1 MRPVSKT
8 FGFNILFILLGF
20 ARALATAQDEPFL
33 IRSDTRLVVLHMSVF
48 DHAGKLVTNLPRDTF
63 KVFENN
69 VEQQVKVFKRED
81 IPVSLGILVDNS
93 GSMRGEKR
101 ERVEHA
107 VIQLVKAS
115 NRQDEVFIVNFNDD
129 AYLDVPFTNDIHKL
143 EEGIARIDSKG
154 GTAMRDAVSMSI
166 DYLKQ
171 EGKIDKRV
179 LLIVTDGNDTTSTG
193 ITLEKLIEKL
203 HKNPELLVYA
213 IGILG
218 EEDRRE
224 AGKAKRAL
232 DSMTRAS
239 GGFSLY
245 PKDIGEVESMAQ
257 EVAHDIRN
265 QYVLAYSPS
274 NQNLD
279 GSFRQIRVAAG
290 KYTVRTRTGYYATP
304 EEPKRHAAAPSQPD
318 QKAADQAEPKD

>member
-1 MRPVSKT
+1 MRLVSKT
-8 FGFNILFILLGF
+8 LCSLL
-20 ARALATAQDEPFL
+20 LAACLGMLASAQDEPFV
-33 IRSDTRLVVLHMSVF
+33 IRSDTRLVVLHMSVL
-48 DHAGKLVTNLPRDTF
+48 DHSGKLITNLPKDQF

-69 VEQQVKVFKRED
+69 AEQQVSVFKRED
-81 IPVSLGILVDNS
+81 IPVSIGIIVDNS
-93 GSMRGEKR
+93 GSMREKR
-101 ERVEHA
+101 QKVETA

-115 NRQDEVFIVNFNDD
+115 NKLDEAFIVNFNDD

-166 DYLKQ
+166 DYLKAQ
-171 EGKIDKRV
+171 GKKDKKV
-179 LLIVTDGNDTTSTG
+179 LLIVTDGNDTTSMG
-193 ITLEKLIEKL
+193 ITLEKLVEKA
-203 HKNPELLVYA
+203 HKNPDVMIYA

-218 EEDRRE
+218 EEDKRE

-232 DSMTRAS
+232 EALTKAS

-257 EVAHDIRN
+257 QVAHDIRN
-265 QYVLAYSPS
+265 QYVLAYTPS

-279 GSFRQIRVAAG
+279 GTFRQIKVTAG

-304 EEPKRHAAAPSQPD
+304 EDAKKRASAPP
-318 QKAADQAEPKD
+318 PNN

>member
-1 MRPVSKT
+1 MLPVSKAI
-8 FGFNILFILLGF
+8 GLNLILLICFG
-20 ARALATAQDEPFL
+20 LSGSLVSAQEEPYT
-33 IRSDTRLVVLHMSVF
+33 IRSDIRLVVLHMSVA
-48 DHAGKLVTNLPRDTF
+48 DHSGKLITNLPRDVF
-63 KVFENN
+63 KVYENN

-81 IPVSLGILVDNS
+81 IPVSMGILVDNS

-129 AYLDVPFTNDIHKL
+129 AYLDVPFTNDIHKM

-171 EGKIDKRV
+171 EGKIDKKV

-193 ITLEKLIEKL
+193 ITLEKLVEKM
-203 HKNPELLVYA
+203 HKNPELIIYA

-232 DSMTRAS
+232 DSLTKAS

-257 EVAHDIRN
+257 EVAHDLGHVVRRDRGLVGH
-265 QYVLAYSPS
+265 QRPPAVGVPDAHVE
-274 NQNLD
+274 
-279 GSFRQIRVAAG
+279 VA
-290 KYTVRTRTGYYATP
+290 R
-304 EEPKRHAAAPSQPD
+304 
-318 QKAADQAEPKD
+318 

>member
-1 MRPVSKT
+1 MRPVSKI
-8 FGFNILFILLGF
+8 FGFNLLLILLGVTG
-20 ARALATAQDEPFL
+20 ALATAQDEPFV
-33 IRSDTRLVVLHMSVF
+33 IRSDTRLVVLHMSGF

-107 VIQLVKAS
+107 AIQLVKAS

-171 EGKIDKRV
+171 EGKIDKKV

-193 ITLEKLIEKL
+193 ITLEKLVEKL
-203 HKNPELLVYA
+203 HKNPELMVSA

-304 EEPKRHAAAPSQPD
+304 EEPKKRATVPAQPE
-318 QKAADQAEPKD
+318 QKAAAQAEPKD

>member
-1 MRPVSKT
+1 MRPVSKA
-8 FGFNILFILLGF
+8 FGLDILLLILLGLSG
-20 ARALATAQDEPFL
+20 ALASAQDEPFV
-33 IRSDTRLVVLHMSVF
+33 IRTDTRLVVLHMSVS
-48 DHAGKLVTNLPRDTF
+48 DHSGKLVTNLSRDVF

-81 IPVSLGILVDNS
+81 IPVSLGIIVDNS

-129 AYLDVPFTNDIHKL
+129 AYLDVPFTNDIHKM

-166 DYLKQ
+166 DYMKQ
-171 EGKIDKRV
+171 EGKIDKKV

-193 ITLEKLIEKL
+193 ITLEKLVEKV
-203 HKNPELLVYA
+203 HKNPELLIYA

-232 DSMTRAS
+232 DSLTKAS

-265 QYVLAYSPS
+265 QYVLAYTPS

-279 GSFRQIRVAAG
+279 GSFRQIRVVAG

-304 EEPKRHAAAPSQPD
+304 EEPKKHAPASPQP
-318 QKAADQAEPKD
+318 QPAN

>member
-1 MRPVSKT
+1 M
-8 FGFNILFILLGF
+8 
-20 ARALATAQDEPFL
+20 
-33 IRSDTRLVVLHMSVF
+33 
-48 DHAGKLVTNLPRDTF
+48 
-63 KVFENN
+63 
-69 VEQQVKVFKRED
+69 KVFKRED

-193 ITLEKLIEKL
+193 ITLEKLVEKL

-304 EEPKRHAAAPSQPD
+304 EEPKKRATVPAQPE
-318 QKAADQAEPKD
+318 QKAAAQAEPKD

>member
-1 MRPVSKT
+1 MHPVSKA
-8 FGFNILFILLGF
+8 LGF
-20 ARALATAQDEPFL
+20 GLNLLTLVVSLGASASAQDEPFT
-33 IRSDTRLVVLHMSVF
+33 IRSDTRLVVLHMSVS
-48 DHAGKLVTNLPRDTF
+48 DHSGKLITNLPRDTF
-63 KVFENN
+63 KVYENN

-81 IPVSLGILVDNS
+81 IPVSMGIIVDNS

-129 AYLDVPFTNDIHKL
+129 AYLDVPFTNDIHKM

-171 EGKIDKRV
+171 EGKIDKKV

-193 ITLEKLIEKL
+193 ITLEKLVEKL
-203 HKNPELLVYA
+203 HKHPEMLVYS

-232 DSMTRAS
+232 DALTKAS

-265 QYVLAYSPS
+265 QYVLA
-274 NQNLD
+274 
-279 GSFRQIRVAAG
+279 
-290 KYTVRTRTGYYATP
+290 
-304 EEPKRHAAAPSQPD
+304 
-318 QKAADQAEPKD
+318 

>member
-8 FGFNILFILLGF
+8 FGLDLFFIFLGF
-20 ARALATAQDEPFL
+20 TGALATAQDEPFV

-107 VIQLVKAS
+107 AIQLVKAS

-129 AYLDVPFTNDIHKL
+129 AYLDVPFT
-143 EEGIARIDSKG
+143 IDSKG

-171 EGKIDKRV
+171 EGKIDKKV

-193 ITLEKLIEKL
+193 ITLEKLVEKL
-203 HKNPELLVYA
+203 HKNPELMVYA

-304 EEPKRHAAAPSQPD
+304 EEPKKRATVPAQPE
-318 QKAADQAEPKD
+318 QKAAAQAEPKD

>member
-1 MRPVSKT
+1 M
-8 FGFNILFILLGF
+8 
-20 ARALATAQDEPFL
+20 LASAQDEPFV
-33 IRSDTRLVVLHMSVF
+33 IRSDTRLVVLHMSVL
-48 DHAGKLVTNLPRDTF
+48 DHSGKLITNLPKENF

-69 VEQQVKVFKRED
+69 AEQQVSVFKRED
-81 IPVSLGILVDNS
+81 IPVSMGIIVDNS
-93 GSMRGEKR
+93 GSMREKR
-101 ERVEHA
+101 LKVETA
-107 VIQLVKAS
+107 AIQLVKAS
-115 NRQDEVFIVNFNDD
+115 NKLDEAFIVNFNDD
-129 AYLDVPFTNDIHKL
+129 AYLDVPFTNDLHKM

-166 DYLKQ
+166 DYVKAQ
-171 EGKIDKRV
+171 GKKDKKV
-179 LLIVTDGNDTTSTG
+179 LLIVTDGNDTTSMG
-193 ITLEKLIEKL
+193 ITLEKLVEKA
-203 HKNPELLVYA
+203 HKHPDVLVYA

-218 EEDRRE
+218 EEDKRE

-232 DSMTRAS
+232 DALTKAS

-257 EVAHDIRN
+257 QIAHDIRN

-279 GSFRQIRVAAG
+279 GTFRQIKVTAG

-304 EEPKRHAAAPSQPD
+304 ED
-318 QKAADQAEPKD
+318 QKKRAATASPGN

>member
-1 MRPVSKT
+1 MRPASKV
-8 FGFNILFILLGF
+8 FGPLL
-20 ARALATAQDEPFL
+20 LAACLGMLASAQDEPFL
-33 IRSDTRLVVLHMSVF
+33 IRSETRLVVLHMSVL
-48 DHAGKLVTNLPRDTF
+48 DHAGKLITNLPKDNF

-69 VEQQVKVFKRED
+69 VEQTVSVFKRED
-81 IPVSLGILVDNS
+81 IPVSIGIIVDNS
-93 GSMRGEKR
+93 GSMREKR
-101 ERVEHA
+101 QKVETA

-115 NRQDEVFIVNFNDD
+115 NKLDEVFIVNFNDD
-129 AYLDVPFTNDIHKL
+129 AYLDVPFTNDLHKM

-166 DYLKQ
+166 DYLKAQ
-171 EGKIDKRV
+171 GKKDKKV
-179 LLIVTDGNDTTSTG
+179 LLIVTDGNDTTSMG
-193 ITLEKLIEKL
+193 ITLEKLVEKA
-203 HKNPELLVYA
+203 HKNADVLIYA

-218 EEDRRE
+218 EEDKRE

-232 DSMTRAS
+232 ESLTKAS

-257 EVAHDIRN
+257 QVAHDIRN
-265 QYVLAYSPS
+265 QYVLAYTPS

-279 GSFRQIRVAAG
+279 GTFRQIKVTAG

-304 EEPKRHAAAPSQPD
+304 ED
-318 QKAADQAEPKD
+318 QKKRASTPPAGN

>member
-8 FGFNILFILLGF
+8 FRLGISLIF
-20 ARALATAQDEPFL
+20 LGLIIQAICGALACAQDEPFV
-33 IRSDTRLVVLHMSVF
+33 IRAETRLVVLHMSVF
-48 DHAGKLVTNLPRDTF
+48 DHSGKLITNLPQDTF
-63 KVFENN
+63 KVYENN

-81 IPVSLGILVDNS
+81 IPVSLGIIVDNS

-115 NRQDEVFIVNFNDD
+115 NPQDEVFIVNFNDD
-129 AYLDVPFTNDIHKL
+129 AYLDVPFTHDIHKM
-143 EEGIARIDSKG
+143 EEGIARIDAKG
-154 GTAMRDAVSMSI
+154 GTAMRDAVSMSV

-171 EGKIDKRV
+171 EGKIDKKV

-193 ITLEKLIEKL
+193 ITLEKLVEKV
-203 HKNPELLVYA
+203 HHNPELLIYA

-232 DSMTRAS
+232 DSMTKAS

-265 QYVLAYSPS
+265 QYVLAYTPT
-274 NQNLD
+274 NLNLD
-279 GSFRQIRVAAG
+279 GSFRQIRVVAG

-304 EEPKRHAAAPSQPD
+304 EEPKRQSAATPPPAS
-318 QKAADQAEPKD
+318 K

>member
-1 MRPVSKT
+1 MRPVSRT
-8 FGFNILFILLGF
+8 SGLCIFLFLGLSG
-20 ARALATAQDEPFL
+20 ALACAQDEPFV
-33 IRSDTRLVVLHMSVF
+33 IRAETRLVVLHMSVS

-63 KVFENN
+63 KIFENN

-81 IPVSLGILVDNS
+81 IPVSLGIIVDNS

-129 AYLDVPFTNDIHKL
+129 AYLDVPFTNDIHKM

-171 EGKIDKRV
+171 EGKIDKKV
-179 LLIVTDGNDTTSTG
+179 LLIVTDGNDTTSMG
-193 ITLEKLIEKL
+193 ITLEKLVEKV
-203 HKNPELLVYA
+203 HRNPELLIYA

-232 DSMTRAS
+232 DSLTRAS

-265 QYVLAYSPS
+265 QYVLAYTPS
-274 NQNLD
+274 NPNLD
-279 GSFRQIRVAAG
+279 GSFRQIRVVAG

-304 EEPKRHAAAPSQPD
+304 EEPKRRTAATPPPD
-318 QKAADQAEPKD
+318 SK